1 MDGSLSVRVLAPGDE
16 PLLPP
21 FFAAHPDTTLFL
33 HSNLLSAGLA
43 DRGQPLQ
50 GSYAAA
56 CAEDGSVQAL
66 ACHAWNGNL
75 LLEAPTALPD
85 VARTAV
91 AATRR
96 PVAGLIGRADQVHAA
111 RCVLGLESAPPSLDS
126 REDLF
131 RLVLDG
137 MRVPAPLAAGEIRC
151 RKPADAELGRLTDW
165 RHDYRVEEIREPPG
179 EPLREKARSEIELYQ
194 RLDRHFVLERDG
206 QLLAY
211 AAYNAST
218 PDCVQLGG
226 VYTPPRLR
234 SRGYGRAVVA
244 GALLRARELGVQ
256 RSVLFTPIE
265 NAPAQRAYRALGYE
279 RVGDYA
285 LLLFADP
292 VRPAGV

>member
-1 MDGSLSVRVLAPGDE
+1 MAGSAVVRVLVPGDE
-16 PLLPP
+16 SLLTP

-33 HSNLLSAGLA
+33 ESNLLTGGLE
-43 DRGQPLQ
+43 DRGEALQ
-50 GSYAAA
+50 GTYLAAL
-56 CAEDGSVQAL
+56 DGAGAVVGVAS
-66 ACHAWNGNL
+66 HTWNGNL
-75 LLEAPTALPD
+75 LLEAPTAL
-85 VARTAV
+85 VELARAAV

-96 PVAGLIGRADQVHAA
+96 PVAGLIGRADQVDAA
-111 RCVLGLESAPPSLDS
+111 RRALGLRSAPTSLDS

-131 RLVLDG
+131 RLELDEL
-137 MRVPAPLAAGEIRC
+137 RVPAPLATGELRC
-151 RKPADAELGRLTDW
+151 RKPDDSELGRLTDW
-165 RHDYRVEEIREPPG
+165 RHDYRVEEIRELPG
-179 EPLREKARSEIELYQ
+179 EGLREKARTELEVYQ

-226 VYTPPRLR
+226 VYTPPPLR

-244 GALLRARELGVQ
+244 GALLRAREQGVQ
-256 RSVLFTPIE
+256 RSVLFTPID
-265 NAPAQRAYRALGYE
+265 NTPAQRAYRALGYE

-292 VRPAGV
+292 VRPSGV